1 MGQWHNVQGVTC
13 QPKGHGLGSTD
24 KWEALQNF
32 KQRSDRS
39 DLNFYKEE
47 KEGKQK
53 CYLEWKFGLNGLL
66 DLLRH

>member
-1 MGQWHNVQGVTC
+1 MGQWHNVWGVTC

-32 KQRSDRS
+32 KQESDRS

-53 CYLEWKFGLNGLL
+53 CLF
-66 DLLRH
+66 